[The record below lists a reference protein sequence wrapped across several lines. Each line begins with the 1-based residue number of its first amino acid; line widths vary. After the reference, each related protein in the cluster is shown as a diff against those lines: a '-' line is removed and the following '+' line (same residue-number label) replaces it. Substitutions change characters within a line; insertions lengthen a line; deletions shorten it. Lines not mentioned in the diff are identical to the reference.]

1 MIQAEVEATSD
12 EEKLKIFTEFMEKEY
27 FIRGER
33 YPNALGDIPSRQ
45 GSVFGSMKNSDG
57 PVNIPGVEKSPEISN
72 KEAASNVS
80 VPPLFG
86 GQQHHTPQSQSH
98 PPNIPSPIHEAAY
111 QAPQHEEPK
120 PLERVETYQPFRPGA
135 APPKPQQPVEDP
147 PVGNDGY
154 KAFNPAIHS
163 PPLQK
168 PSSPAPHQHQ
178 GYVPFRPSE
187 ATPPPAKTLTP
198 GNSAY
203 APYKAPPPKPG
214 SRPASS
220 GSDFVPYGSNRA
232 STIDIRGP
240 QSQSKRSSVV
250 YNQPSRSQTMAPP
263 VGGHHTEFGPAK
275 RAPTAVDPAPYQA
288 YVTSSEDYRSPT
300 RAQAPNFP
308 PVPEQKY
315 PKDSEEYVTPP
326 QDADL
331 DELKLGPTP
340 APPVL
345 GLSTSATVNAL
356 STVLPA
362 TRFHKT
368 PSTAVLDGI
377 KKTIDEV
384 GEDFSFV
391 EKINTTYAD
400 ASKKRLQQLEEERRV
415 RLEEHEEYTNRLFS
429 DHEIGYGDINDMDEE
444 FNAEE
449 AEKKA
454 KEEEAEWEKYRD
466 EVFQKVYDKIQEGI
480 KGLMDKH
487 FQTINSLQDAVSG
500 KERWSKAEG
509 LELTDLLEGLILL
522 RGYIER
528 RHEKVQ
534 AAILER
540 DRRYRKT
547 VIQPLYASGN
557 ISRMKIM
564 EKHFDES
571 EKKT

>member
-1 MIQAEVEATSD
+1 MIQAEVAATSD
-12 EEKLKIFTEFMEKEY
+12 EGKLKIFTEFMEKEY

-45 GSVFGSMKNSDG
+45 GSVFGGIRNSDG
-57 PVNIPGVEKSPEISN
+57 PASTPNVEKSPEISN
-72 KEAASNVS
+72 KEATSNVS
-80 VPPLFG
+80 APPLFG
-86 GQQHHTPQSQSH
+86 GQHHVPQSQSH
-98 PPNIPSPIHEAAY
+98 PPNIPSPIHEVAY

-120 PLERVETYQPFRPGA
+120 PHERVETYRPFRPGP
-135 APPKPQQPVEDP
+135 APQKPPQSVESP

-163 PPLQK
+163 PLQQK
-168 PSSPAPHQHQ
+168 PSLPAPHQHQ

-187 ATPPPAKTLTP
+187 AAPPPTKTITP
-198 GNSAY
+198 GNGAY
-203 APYKAPPPKPG
+203 APYKPPTTKPG
-214 SRPASS
+214 SPPASS
-220 GSDFVPYGSNRA
+220 GSDFVPYGANRA
-232 STIDIRGP
+232 STIDTRGP
-240 QSQSKRSSVV
+240 HSQPKRSSVV

-263 VGGHHTEFGPAK
+263 AGGHPTEPGPPK
-275 RAPTAVDPAPYQA
+275 RAPTVVDPSPYQA

-300 RAQAPNFP
+300 RAQPPNFP
-308 PVPEQKY
+308 PEPEGEYPIGSEKY
-315 PKDSEEYVTPP
+315 LTPP
-326 QDADL
+326 QDVDL

-340 APPVL
+340 TPPTL
-345 GLSTSATVNAL
+345 GLSTPAAVNAL

-368 PSTAVLDGI
+368 PSTAVLDDI
-377 KKTIDEV
+377 KKAIDEV
-384 GEDFSFV
+384 GEDFSFIG
-391 EKINTTYAD
+391 KINTAYAD
-400 ASKKRLQQLEEERRV
+400 ALKKRLQKLEEERRV
-415 RLEEHEEYTNRLFS
+415 RLEEHEEYTHRLFS
-429 DHEIGYGDINDMDEE
+429 DQEIGYGDINDMDGE

-449 AEKKA
+449 EERKA
-454 KEEEAEWEKYRD
+454 KEDEAEWEKYRD

-487 FQTINSLQDAVSG
+487 FQTINSLQDAIAG
-500 KERWSKAEG
+500 KERWTKAKG
-509 LELTDLLEGLILL
+509 LELADLLEGLILL

-540 DRRYRKT
+540 DRRYRRT

-557 ISRMKIM
+557 IPKMKSM

>member
-1 MIQAEVEATSD
+1 MIQAEVAATSD

-45 GSVFGSMKNSDG
+45 GSVFGGMKSLEG
-57 PVNIPGVEKSPEISN
+57 PTSTPNVEKSPEIPN

-86 GQQHHTPQSQSH
+86 GQHHTPQSQSH
-98 PPNIPSPIHEAAY
+98 PPNIPSPIHEVAY

-135 APPKPQQPVEDP
+135 ALPKPQQPVEDP
-147 PVGNDGY
+147 PVESDGY
-154 KAFNPAIHS
+154 KAFNPAIRN
-163 PPLQK
+163 PPQQK
-168 PSSPAPHQHQ
+168 PSSPMPHRHQ

-187 ATPPPAKTLTP
+187 AAPPPAKTITP
-198 GNSAY
+198 GSGAY
-203 APYKAPPPKPG
+203 APYKPPPTKPG
-214 SRPASS
+214 SPPASS
-220 GSDFVPYGSNRA
+220 GSDFVPYGANRA
-232 STIDIRGP
+232 STIDTRGP
-240 QSQSKRSSVV
+240 QSQPKRNSVA
-250 YNQPSRSQTMAPP
+250 YNQPSRSQTMASP
-263 VGGHHTEFGPAK
+263 VGGNPTEFGPSK
-275 RAPTAVDPAPYQA
+275 RAPTAPDPASYQA
-288 YVTSSEDYRSPT
+288 YVASSEDYSSPT
-300 RAQAPNFP
+300 RAQPPNFP
-308 PVPEQKY
+308 PEPEEEY
-315 PKDSEEYVTPP
+315 PGGSEEYLTPS

-331 DELKLGPTP
+331 DELKLGPTR
-340 APPVL
+340 APPIL
-345 GLSTSATVNAL
+345 GLSTPATVNVL

-368 PSTAVLDGI
+368 PSAAVLDDI

-384 GEDFSFV
+384 GEDFSFI
-391 EKINTTYAD
+391 EKINTAYAD
-400 ASKKRLQQLEEERRV
+400 ASKKRLQKLEDERRV
-415 RLEEHEEYTNRLFS
+415 RLEEHEEYTNRLFA
-429 DHEIGYGDINDMDEE
+429 DHQIGYGDIGDMDGE

-449 AEKKA
+449 EEKKA

-500 KERWSKAEG
+500 KERWTKIEG
-509 LELTDLLEGLILL
+509 LELTDLLEGLLFL

-540 DRRYRKT
+540 DRRYRRT
-547 VIQPLYASGN
+547 VIQPLYTSGN
-557 ISRMKIM
+557 IPKMKSM

>member
-1 MIQAEVEATSD
+1 
-12 EEKLKIFTEFMEKEY
+12 
-27 FIRGER
+27 
-33 YPNALGDIPSRQ
+33 
-45 GSVFGSMKNSDG
+45 
-57 PVNIPGVEKSPEISN
+57 
-72 KEAASNVS
+72 
-80 VPPLFG
+80 
-86 GQQHHTPQSQSH
+86 
-98 PPNIPSPIHEAAY
+98 
-111 QAPQHEEPK
+111 
-120 PLERVETYQPFRPGA
+120 
-135 APPKPQQPVEDP
+135 
-147 PVGNDGY
+147 
-154 KAFNPAIHS
+154 
-163 PPLQK
+163 
-168 PSSPAPHQHQ
+168 
-178 GYVPFRPSE
+178 
-187 ATPPPAKTLTP
+187 
-198 GNSAY
+198 
-203 APYKAPPPKPG
+203 
-214 SRPASS
+214 
-220 GSDFVPYGSNRA
+220 
-232 STIDIRGP
+232 
-240 QSQSKRSSVV
+240 
-250 YNQPSRSQTMAPP
+250 MAPP

-308 PVPEQKY
+308 PEPEEKY
-315 PKDSEEYVTPP
+315 PKSSEEYVTPP

-345 GLSTSATVNAL
+345 GLSTPATVNAL

-362 TRFHKT
+362 TGFHKT
-368 PSTAVLDGI
+368 PSTAVLDDI

-557 ISRMKIM
+557 ISKMKIM